1 MSVDAAAAACAA
13 RSLGYPTF
21 SEIILEQQLSPRAVA
36 AMLGQSAAKAGMSL
50 ALQTGTAKWLP
61 TSPLFAL
68 LVCAVGGSG
77 EAQAG
82 ISLSALSWDIQY
94 SQNMP
99 VHPSTADAGWAFD
112 FPKGTNC
119 SNKYKCP
126 AVHYVTTKYTEALPY
141 KSTLTISGEITVTN
155 KPTFNYQLKSTNTCL
170 SPPNARALI
179 QKKNDD
185 LYDSNGRF
193 WSNPIAIP
201 LVPGKFS
208 VTIPLDIDNWSN
220 VYGKR
225 DKSGMKTLLAN
236 MGRIGLTF
244 GGGCFFGHG
253 INVSGGTA
261 KFTVTNFEVQ
271 LLPAAQ

>member
-1 MSVDAAAAACAA
+1 
-13 RSLGYPTF
+13 
-21 SEIILEQQLSPRAVA
+21 
-36 AMLGQSAAKAGMSL
+36 
-50 ALQTGTAKWLP
+50 
-61 TSPLFAL
+61 
-68 LVCAVGGSG
+68 
-77 EAQAG
+77 
-82 ISLSALSWDIQY
+82 
-94 SQNMP
+94 MP
-99 VHPSTADAGWAFD
+99 VHPSTAHAGWTFD

-126 AVHYVTTKYTEALPY
+126 GVHYVTTKYAKALPY

-155 KPTFNYQLKSTNTCL
+155 EPTFNYQLESTNTCL

-179 QKKNDD
+179 QKENDD
-185 LYDSNGRF
+185 LYASNGRF

-220 VYGKR
+220 VDGKR

-253 INVSGGTA
+253 INVSGGAA